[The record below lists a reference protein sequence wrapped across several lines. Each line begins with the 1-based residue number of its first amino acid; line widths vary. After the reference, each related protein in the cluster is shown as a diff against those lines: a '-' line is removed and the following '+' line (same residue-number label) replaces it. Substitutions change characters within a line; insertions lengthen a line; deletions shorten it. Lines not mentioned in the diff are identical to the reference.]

1 MIYSVNLKKLTK
13 KINPFSF
20 AKYLKDTGWTQF
32 QTKRTYIK
40 VFQNTKLNGDF
51 FQVTI
56 PMEQSL
62 SDYQEAMY
70 TAIETVAFVE
80 GQSAE
85 QLLLF
90 LLNPNTDILKIRLDR
105 SLSLIHI

>member
-1 MIYSVNLKKLTK
+1 MIYSVNLKKLTE

-40 VFQNTKLNGDF
+40 VFQNTKPNGDF

-56 PMEQSL
+56 PMEQI
-62 SDYQEAMY
+62 QMERIPTQRIITEQKMTETITTETIITETEKTI
-70 TAIETVAFVE
+70 TAW
-80 GQSAE
+80 
-85 QLLLF
+85 
-90 LLNPNTDILKIRLDR
+90 
-105 SLSLIHI
+105 